1 MTSSTKIDKV
11 SVRLA
16 IEQVGSSPTKLAEY
30 LNVNRS
36 TINRYLRKFPDLK
49 QAAEAAPAQD
59 DDRTKHSKEAVQ
71 TAIEASHGVK
81 AAVAGALGCNRR
93 TVDGYLER
101 WPDMA
106 ELFEA
111 QRHKL
116 IGDAASKL
124 VDDIT
129 DKTSKGHQA
138 AYMFVLKTVGKE
150 DGFVERQE
158 LTGANGS
165 SLIGFSPD
173 MLKLM
178 GALQLDP
185 LEALK
190 HFEGMLRARAAQL
203 GVVV

>member
-36 TINRYLRKFPDLK
+36 TINRYLRKYPDLR

-71 TAIEASHGVK
+71 AAIEASHGVK

-93 TVDGYLER
+93 TVDNYLER
-101 WPDMA
+101 WPDLA
-106 ELFEA
+106 EMFEA

-116 IGDAASKL
+116 IGTAASEL
-124 VDDIT
+124 VDDIM

-138 AYMFVLKTVGKE
+138 AYMFALKTLAKD
-150 DGFVERQE
+150 DGFTERQE
-158 LTGANGS
+158 LTGADGS

>member
-93 TVDGYLER
+93 TVDNYLER

-106 ELFEA
+106 ELFES

-116 IGDAASKL
+116 IGDAASQL
-124 VDDIT
+124 VDDIK
-129 DKTSKGHQA
+129 DKESKGHQA

-173 MLKLM
+173 MLNLM
-178 GALQLDP
+178 GALHLDP

-203 GVVV
+203 GVMV